1 MKTIECKTILSI
13 EKGYL
18 AVKVDSFKHDE
29 EKKALHLFNG
39 NTHVATLPL
48 DMAELKFIESQIYK
62 NNQIKHYEVVE
73 KENL

>member
-1 MKTIECKTILSI
+1 MKKIECNTTVSI

-18 AVKVDSFKHDE
+18 AIKVDSFKHDE
-29 EKKALHLFNG
+29 ERKTLHLFNG
-39 NTHVATLPL
+39 STHVATLPL
-48 DMAELKFIESQIYK
+48 DVAELKFIEFQIYE